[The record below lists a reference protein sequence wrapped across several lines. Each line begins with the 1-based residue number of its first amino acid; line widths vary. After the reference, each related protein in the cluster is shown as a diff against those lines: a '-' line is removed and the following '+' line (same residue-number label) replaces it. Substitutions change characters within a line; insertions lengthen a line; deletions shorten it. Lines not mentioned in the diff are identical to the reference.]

1 MKVKKYFN
9 ARVFRVATYRVWA
22 FGVATA
28 VLGYMVPYI
37 HLVRGL
43 FSDLL
48 LTIHT
53 KVSGLHVL
61 MCPSV
66 LCCGC
71 VLGSDSDSAAALN
84 LHKISHD
91 VEKKKIS
98 KILEAV
104 IA

>member
-43 FSDLL
+43 FSDRL

-61 MCPSV
+61 MCLSV
-66 LCCGC
+66 LCCRC
-71 VLGSDSDSAAALN
+71 VLDSDSVTALN